1 MAPALRPFVLRSV
14 GALMLG
20 PLCGLTSLALGAEP
34 LPESPS
40 GKSLVVPD
48 ATKSQGTVYY
58 SLPGKERL
66 MRFISD
72 APFEKINGVSNT
84 IIGYTIAGPKDNP
97 AQLQGGEWHLPVA
110 SIRTQNDER
119 DSHLRGPEWLDA
131 AKHPNIVF
139 KLNAVKDVKETT
151 PATAEGKM
159 RMFTATLEG
168 EMTLHGVTKPISIA
182 NAALRFRPSS
192 DAMRMAVGEGDFLF
206 ISAKYEIALA
216 DYGIKHKMISG
227 DKKVA
232 EKIQL
237 ENTLYM
243 STVAPEDQ
251 PTKQKAETKPD
262 GKDAKKPAPSAPQQM
277 TPDMKPGATPKK
289 PS

>member
-1 MAPALRPFVLRSV
+1 MAAAPRPLALRLALVLALGVV
-14 GALMLG
+14 G
-20 PLCGLTSLALGAEP
+20 GLSPTSLGAEP

-40 GKSLVVPD
+40 GKSLVIPEAD
-48 ATKSQGTVYY
+48 KSKGTTYY

-119 DSHLRGPEWLDA
+119 DSHLRGAEWLDA

-139 KLNAVKDVKETT
+139 VLKGVKDVKETT

-159 RMFTATLEG
+159 RMFTVTLEG
-168 EMTLHGVTKPISIA
+168 EMTLHGITKPISIPG
-182 NAALRFRPSS
+182 AALRFRPSS

-206 ISAKYEIALA
+206 ISAKYELTLA

-251 PTKQKAETKPD
+251 PTKQKPEAKPD
-262 GKDAKKPAPSAPQQM
+262 GKDAKKPTPSAPQQM